1 MNGTL
6 YVLLIP
12 APPLLAHRPY
22 QLVDMATQ
30 YSTDTHKP
38 ETLVKLA
45 RHDIPG
51 INMEILHIYDL
62 IWKVQMPK
70 QVNWPV

>member
-1 MNGTL
+1 MRAIQGEHKH
-6 YVLLIP
+6 V
-12 APPLLAHRPY
+12 
-22 QLVDMATQ
+22 VTQ

-38 ETLVKLA
+38 ETLVNLA

-62 IWKVQMPK
+62 IWKVQIPK
-70 QVNWPV
+70 HLNWPV